1 MSQCTVIKKQVLF
14 EAIVQTHMYD
24 KFRETIQNPAVL
36 MKFMIAK
43 TRSAMVSSLNNIPY
57 RACINEFFFIL
68 NYI

>member
-57 RACINEFFFIL
+57 RASIVV
-68 NYI
+68 

>member
-1 MSQCTVIKKQVLF
+1 MSQCTFIKKQVLF

-57 RACINEFFFIL
+57 RASIVV
-68 NYI
+68 

>member
-14 EAIVQTHMYD
+14 EAIVRTHMYD

-57 RACINEFFFIL
+57 RASVVV
-68 NYI
+68 

>member
-1 MSQCTVIKKQVLF
+1 MSQCTFIKKQVLF

-24 KFRETIQNPAVL
+24 KFRETIQNPTVL

-57 RACINEFFFIL
+57 HASIVV
-68 NYI
+68 

>member
-1 MSQCTVIKKQVLF
+1 MSQCTVIKKEVLF

-43 TRSAMVSSLNNIPY
+43 TPSAMVSSLNNIPY
-57 RACINEFFFIL
+57 RASVVV
-68 NYI
+68 